1 MIAAGYRDSSNPS
14 NIASIMFE
22 RAPSASG
29 ASSAGSIVFGAM
41 ANGTTGIPTERMRL
55 DSSGNVGIG
64 TASPVNKLSIES
76 SGTASSEI
84 DISLVSGTSNKEC
97 ILNFGKNL
105 ATSDRYLGRIFYQVD
120 NNVMGFWTNNTERM
134 STTYGQ
140 RAGSLVLESNNT
152 TGGGGTDVVW
162 STGTETNERYASIG
176 SALVGNDAS
185 GSRGNIVFATKA
197 ASATTTL
204 TERMSIATSGTV
216 NVVGTFTAGTKT
228 FRIDHPLPE
237 KTDTHYLLHSSIEG
251 PKADLIYR
259 GRANLVSG
267 TVDVNI
273 DIAAGMTDGTFEVL
287 CDDVQCFTSNEDG
300 WTALKG
306 SVTGNILTITAQDNT
321 CTDIVSWLVIGERKD
336 AKMIESEW
344 ADADGKLI
352 VEALKS
358 EHE

>member
-1 MIAAGYRDSSNPS
+1 VYKVAAQNIAAHLS
-14 NIASIMFE
+14 
-22 RAPSASG
+22 SASG
-29 ASSAGSIVFGAM
+29 AIIQFTDQGSKDWGLGIADGTSALTFFEDRNVSA
-41 ANGTTGIPTERMRL
+41 AGTARMTIA
-55 DSSGNVGIG
+55 SGGNVGIG
-64 TASPVNKLSIES
+64 TAAP
-76 SGTASSEI
+76 
-84 DISLVSGTSNKEC
+84 
-97 ILNFGKNL
+97 ILGLTIKND
-105 ATSDRYLGRIFYQVD
+105 TG
-120 NNVMGFWTNNTERM
+120 

-162 STGTETNERYASIG
+162 STGTETNKRYASIG
-176 SALVGNDAS
+176 TALVGNDGAS